1 MFKVRLTTCNRKSA
15 THGYERDALTP
26 TFHIFPTNPRPSE
39 PFFSRA
45 AERERFFSPAWPG
58 YRHIAAASSAACR
71 SVYGTSILQTGGL
84 SILVQYI
91 LYIGLSCIQ
100 SLQPVVVQVC
110 PYFTPL
116 CHKADETALS
126 RVPNLQKLTLPQAC
140 QVPHPGPVAFDV
152 CCTIGAVCVF
162 LHAFSRAEMTGIS
175 YDTSL
180 LHTPWRDDKISRL

>member
-1 MFKVRLTTCNRKSA
+1 MLLPLHSISFQPTRGQVNPFFPVPPR
-15 THGYERDALTP
+15 ERDFFRRLGPVIGIWRLPQVQHAAPSTGRLSC
-26 TFHIFPTNPRPSE
+26 RPE
-39 PFFSRA
+39 AF
-45 AERERFFSPAWPG
+45 
-58 YRHIAAASSAACR
+58 
-71 SVYGTSILQTGGL
+71 L
-84 SILVQYI
+84 SLVQYI

-126 RVPNLQKLTLPQAC
+126 RVPNLQKLSLPQAC

-152 CCTIGAVCVF
+152 CCTIGAVCVS

-180 LHTPWRDDKISRL
+180 LHTP